1 MIETASAVTAEA
13 FLMPENVDFS
23 MIMWYNSIYRENYP
37 AHGVLYYTNW
47 EVAYMK
53 KGKVKVIGI
62 IAAIVLAVLIIT
74 FGAVTIVPAGNSG
87 VVVTL
92 GKVDD
97 RALES
102 GLHFKVPFVQ
112 SVVMM
117 NNKIQK
123 CEVDSNSVSKDL
135 QTVSSAVAVNFH
147 ITSDSAAEIY
157 KTIGVQYQ
165 DTVLQPAIQEAVKSI
180 SAQYT
185 AEELITKRTAVGE
198 EIASALTEK
207 VSDYGIIID
216 KFNIVNFEFSEEFN
230 VAIEQ
235 KQVAEQNYLKAQTEK
250 EQQIMEAEADAKK
263 QIIAAEAEAEATLKR
278 AEAEAEANEKLNE
291 SLSGNVLTYQQIQK
305 WNGEYPS
312 VVSSDSSILIDVPTD
327 NVAANTS
334 DNTNE

>member
-1 MIETASAVTAEA
+1 MMSK
-13 FLMPENVDFS
+13 PK
-23 MIMWYNSIYRENYP
+23 
-37 AHGVLYYTNW
+37 
-47 EVAYMK
+47 MK
-53 KGKVKVIGI
+53 VWILA
-62 IAAIVLAVLIIT
+62 IAAVLLIAIVG
-74 FGAVTIVPAGNSG
+74 FGAVTVVPAGNSG

-92 GKVDD
+92 GKVND
-97 RALES
+97 RALDS

-112 SVVMM
+112 TVVMM

-123 CEVDSNSVSKDL
+123 CEVASNSVSKDL

-147 ITSDSAAEIY
+147 ITSDSASEIY
-157 KTIGVQYQ
+157 RTIGEQYQ

-185 AEELITKRTAVGE
+185 AEELITKRTAVGD

-230 VAIEQ
+230 AAIEQ

-263 QIIAAEAEAEATLKR
+263 QIIEAEAEAEAKLKK
-278 AEAEAEANEKLNE
+278 AEAEAEANEKINASLN
-291 SLSGNVLTYQQIQK
+291 GNILTYQQIQK
-305 WNGEYPS
+305 WDGAYPN

-327 NVAANTS
+327 TSASAGQQTAGNT
-334 DNTNE
+334 EE

>member
-1 MIETASAVTAEA
+1 M
-13 FLMPENVDFS
+13 NQ
-23 MIMWYNSIYRENYP
+23 
-37 AHGVLYYTNW
+37 
-47 EVAYMK
+47 K
-53 KGKVKVIGI
+53 KIKGII
-62 IAAIVLAVLIIT
+62 IAAVAVLVVLIA
-74 FGAVTIVPAGNSG
+74 GLSAVTIVPAGNSG
-87 VVVTL
+87 VIVTL

-97 RALES
+97 RALDS
-102 GLHFKVPFVQ
+102 GMHFKIPFVQ

-157 KTIGVQYQ
+157 RTIGVQYQ
-165 DTVLQPAIQEAVKSI
+165 DTVLQPAIQEAVKSV

-185 AEELITKRTAVGE
+185 AEELITKRTAVGD

-235 KQVAEQNYLKAQTEK
+235 KQVAEQNYLRAQTEK

-263 QIIAAEAEAEATLKR
+263 QVIAAEAEAEAKLKK
-278 AEAEAEANEKLNE
+278 AEAEAEANEKINASLN
-291 SLSGNVLTYQQIQK
+291 GNILTYQQIQK

-312 VVSSDSSILIDVPTD
+312 VVSSDSSILIDVPMDDTS
-327 NVAANTS
+327 AAVSQNTA
-334 DNTNE
+334 E

>member
-1 MIETASAVTAEA
+1 
-13 FLMPENVDFS
+13 
-23 MIMWYNSIYRENYP
+23 
-37 AHGVLYYTNW
+37 
-47 EVAYMK
+47 MK
-53 KGKVKVIGI
+53 KGKAKIIGI
-62 IAAIVLAVLIIT
+62 TAAIVLIDAIT
-74 FGAVTIVPAGNSG
+74 AFGAVTIVPAGNSG

-147 ITSDSAAEIY
+147 ITSDSAADIY
-157 KTIGVQYQ
+157 KNIGVQYQ
-165 DTVLQPAIQEAVKSI
+165 DTVLQPAIQEAVKSV

-185 AEELITKRTAVGE
+185 AEELITKRTAVGD

-230 VAIEQ
+230 IAIEQ

-327 NVAANTS
+327 NASANTS
-334 DNTNE
+334 GNTNE

>member
-1 MIETASAVTAEA
+1 
-13 FLMPENVDFS
+13 
-23 MIMWYNSIYRENYP
+23 
-37 AHGVLYYTNW
+37 
-47 EVAYMK
+47 MK
-53 KGKVKVIGI
+53 KAKISVII
-62 IAAIVLAVLIIT
+62 TVVVIVFLAAIVG
-74 FGAVTIVPAGNSG
+74 FSAVTIVPAGNSG

-97 RALES
+97 RALDS

-123 CEVDSNSVSKDL
+123 CEVESNSVSKDL

-147 ITSDSAAEIY
+147 ITSDSAADIY
-157 KTIGVQYQ
+157 RTIGVQYQ
-165 DTVLQPAIQEAVKSI
+165 DTVLQPAIQEAVKSV

-185 AEELITKRTAVGE
+185 AEELITKRTAVGD

-207 VSDYGIIID
+207 VSEYGVIID

-263 QIIAAEAEAEATLKR
+263 QLIAAEAEAEAKLKK
-278 AEAEAEANEKLNE
+278 AEAEAEANEKINASLN
-291 SLSGNVLTYQQIQK
+291 GNILTYQQIQK
-305 WNGEYPS
+305 WDGKYPS
-312 VVSSDSSILIDVPTD
+312 VVSSDSSILIDVPAEESTSKP
-327 NVAANTS
+327 AAAASAT
-334 DNTNE
+334 EE

>member
-1 MIETASAVTAEA
+1 
-13 FLMPENVDFS
+13 
-23 MIMWYNSIYRENYP
+23 
-37 AHGVLYYTNW
+37 
-47 EVAYMK
+47 MK
-53 KGKVKVIGI
+53 KGKAKIIGI
-62 IAAIVLAVLIIT
+62 AAAIVLVAAIT
-74 FGAVTIVPAGNSG
+74 AFGAVTIVPAGNSG

-92 GKVDD
+92 GKVDA

-147 ITSDSAAEIY
+147 ITSDSAADIY
-157 KTIGVQYQ
+157 KNIGVQYQ
-165 DTVLQPAIQEAVKSI
+165 DTVLQPAIQEAVKSV

-185 AEELITKRTAVGE
+185 AEELITKRTAVGD

-230 VAIEQ
+230 IAIEQ

-327 NVAANTS
+327 NASANTS
-334 DNTNE
+334 GNTNE

>member
-1 MIETASAVTAEA
+1 MNQKKIKTIVIVAV
-13 FLMPENVDFS
+13 
-23 MIMWYNSIYRENYP
+23 
-37 AHGVLYYTNW
+37 
-47 EVAYMK
+47 
-53 KGKVKVIGI
+53 
-62 IAAIVLAVLIIT
+62 AVLVVLIA
-74 FGAVTIVPAGNSG
+74 GLSAVTIVPAGNSG

-97 RALES
+97 RALDS
-102 GLHFKVPFVQ
+102 GMHFKLPFVQ
-112 SVVMM
+112 SVIMM

-157 KTIGVQYQ
+157 RTIGVQYQ
-165 DTVLQPAIQEAVKSI
+165 DTVLQPAIQEAVKSV

-185 AEELITKRTAVGE
+185 AEELITKRTAVGD

-235 KQVAEQNYLKAQTEK
+235 KQVAEQNYLRAQTEK

-263 QIIAAEAEAEATLKR
+263 QIIAAEAEAEAKLKK
-278 AEAEAEANEKLNE
+278 AEAEAEANEKINASLN
-291 SLSGNVLTYQQIQK
+291 GNILTYQQIQK

-312 VVSSDSSILIDVPTD
+312 VVSSDSSILIDVPMDDTSA
-327 NVAANTS
+327 VVSQNTA
-334 DNTNE
+334 E